1 MHKKVSRTLVG
12 SLGASRL
19 FSCFVRLPHIHRQAT
34 PLQQRNCTMYKRNT
48 LLAIAA
54 AAVLAGRTD
63 GFMPAPLASTRGAVA
78 CNRASAVSAT
88 APIATVARLAAKR
101 PRRSVSALHMS
112 AVETEA
118 AAPAATEEKFEFQA
132 EVSRVM
138 DIIINSL
145 YSNRCVHSSTS
156 QLRLCRQYKQLA
168 VPQAQTWQILTNI
181 THVCTTTLGLYYC
194 AAGMCFCES

>member
-1 MHKKVSRTLVG
+1 VCVG
-12 SLGASRL
+12 
-19 FSCFVRLPHIHRQAT
+19 LPQFKHQQAPQPT
-34 PLQQRNCTMYKRNT
+34 ENPTMYKRNT

-78 CNRASAVSAT
+78 CSRASAVSAA

-101 PRRSVSALHMS
+101 PRRSASTLHMS

-118 AAPAATEEKFEFQA
+118 AAPAATEEKYEFQA

-145 YSNRCVHSSTS
+145 YSNRCVQSCTC
-156 QLRLCRQYKQLA
+156 LLCLCRQYMRLMLCNTDVA
-168 VPQAQTWQILTNI
+168 TPD
-181 THVCTTTLGLYYC
+181 THNAYCTLGLYC
-194 AAGMCFCES
+194 AAAAGMCFCESSSAMQQTPATRSAS